1 MRFLDDLI
9 VGTATRLIRFVMAIG
24 TGLVYVQAV
33 GLVLLVGAAVVV
45 LGGMLL
51 RAAAAGIG
59 G

>member
-9 VGTATRLIRFVMAIG
+9 VGTATRVIRFGMGIG
-24 TGLVYVQAV
+24 TGLVYVQAF
-33 GLVLLVGAAVVV
+33 GLLLLAGAAVVV
-45 LGGMLL
+45 VGGMLL

>member
-9 VGTATRLIRFVMAIG
+9 VGVATRTIRFVMAIG

-33 GLVLLVGAAVVV
+33 GLVLLAGAGVVV
-45 LGGMLL
+45 IGGMLL
-51 RAAAAGIG
+51 RAAAASIG